1 MSIHA
6 ALTHV
11 IQSWM
16 TGKKKLF
23 LSLAMLM
30 LPGLASAQ
38 GTSTIPVELAG
49 SPSGTLTY
57 VATFGS
63 STVCGS
69 PPSSAGQPN
78 FVYWGTNTVQNFVYT
93 DASGGRHV
101 MSGGL
106 TYRWLAG
113 PGAGTPGA
121 FVSGCPIPDGPDSL
135 TSQTTALS
143 TNDGSG
149 YSISFTSQ
157 VYPFPGESGTAILQT
172 LPFTLEPKFL
182 VLAVTYAPPGAKSNV
197 TYQNSTAQGTST
209 SLSNSFSNQN
219 SVSVTLGISSG
230 VKDIFSVGASGTES
244 HSYTQEQDSSSSIA
258 LNTTTTYGRQIPGPA
273 SSTTGVDHQADVV
286 WVWLNPIVN
295 MTSNLNGTF
304 NWTGYSFDPRDP
316 VNEMDIVPLYV
327 SWLENPQTIPAD
339 VAAVLARPWD
349 TSGTGGLNATD
360 YATILARDPLVNT
373 TYNPNTDA
381 NHRFDLSGSSDITYE
396 PPSSGEQ
403 PVVQTYS
410 LVYQNTTQQGEGAS
424 DTYQTGTSIDVSASE
439 GDLLVSV
446 KEDLKTSN
454 TLTWVNKWSSTFTN
468 TAGQTASAS
477 ITGPTTADNY
487 TGPVRFQVWKDNVYG
502 TFMFYPVP

>member
-1 MSIHA
+1 
-6 ALTHV
+6 
-11 IQSWM
+11 
-16 TGKKKLF
+16 
-23 LSLAMLM
+23 
-30 LPGLASAQ
+30 
-38 GTSTIPVELAG
+38 
-49 SPSGTLTY
+49 
-57 VATFGS
+57 
-63 STVCGS
+63 
-69 PPSSAGQPN
+69 
-78 FVYWGTNTVQNFVYT
+78 
-93 DASGGRHV
+93 
-101 MSGGL
+101 MSGAL
-106 TYRWLAG
+106 SYRWLAG
-113 PGAGTPGA
+113 PGAGTPGS
-121 FVSGCPIPDGPDSL
+121 FVSGCPIPDGPDSFA
-135 TSQTTALS
+135 SQTTVLS

-149 YSISFTSQ
+149 YSISFTSE
-157 VYPFPGESGTAILQT
+157 VYPFPGELGSATLQT

-209 SLSNSFSNQN
+209 ALSNSFSNQN
-219 SVSVTLGISSG
+219 SVSVTLGVSTG
-230 VKDIFSVGASGTES
+230 VKDIFSAGVSGTES

-258 LNTTTTYGRQIPGPA
+258 LNTTTTYGRQILGPA
-273 SSTTGVDHQADVV
+273 SSTVGVDHQADVV

-295 MTSNLNGTF
+295 MSSNLNGTF

-327 SWLENPQTIPAD
+327 SWLENPQSIPAD
-339 VAAVLARPWD
+339 VASVLARPWD

-373 TYNPNTDA
+373 AYNPNTDA

-396 PPSSGEQ
+396 PPPSGDQ

-477 ITGPTTADNY
+477 ITGPTTADSY